1 MQCCSLDQ
9 PPLGLLTDPNFTS
22 NLSNSSISER
32 APFDLQLYTVKKEQ
46 MNNCHSVLS
55 HHVHLFEATTG
66 LHRAWARKSHA
77 GWFWNLFAHGASP
90 QPGARKGSP
99 TVHILAEPHLVL
111 PSLPWFCII
120 NRFLSTLQAATQ
132 LSMNQTGY
140 CFLVKE
146 KLLPMRFI
154 APATA

>member
-9 PPLGLLTDPNFTS
+9 PPLGLMTDPNFTS

-66 LHRAWARKSHA
+66 LHRARARESHA
-77 GWFWNLFAHGASP
+77 GGFSNPYRASP

-99 TVHILAEPHLVL
+99 TVLILAEPHLVL

-132 LSMNQTGY
+132 LSMNQTSY
-140 CFLVKE
+140 RFLVKE